1 LERRILL
8 KLLRGRRSRRSSVEV
23 SEEGGFRSLHL
34 GGDAVQSAMKLS
46 DPSALALD
54 YTRAM
59 MGGLLFVP
67 APRDILMIG
76 LGGGS
81 IARFVHERLPDTRM
95 TAVELNAQVVAAAR
109 GMFGLPADDE
119 RLAVVVADG
128 ADYVPAHPRCCDLLL
143 LDAFEDGVS
152 VAALATADFYA
163 ACREALRPGGALV
176 VNFIAEER
184 HFAKYLA
191 RIASTFGG
199 RVLCLPA
206 ENRVN
211 VIVMGLAGPR
221 SRYAIDALKREA
233 RALKRRLGLPFDTF
247 VRDLVAFNP
256 HTAAYLTLGE
266 VRDPRPHLY

>member
-1 LERRILL
+1 MKPAGRNRR
-8 KLLRGRRSRRSSVEV
+8 RAASVEV

-59 MGGLLFVP
+59 LGALLFVP
-67 APRDILMIG
+67 VPRDILMIG

-81 IARFVHERLPDTRM
+81 IARFVHERMPASRM
-95 TAVELNAQVVAAAR
+95 TAVELNPRVVAAAR
-109 GMFGLPADDE
+109 SMFGLPPDGE

-128 ADYVPAHPRCCDLLL
+128 AEYVPAHPGSCDLLL

-152 VAALATADFYA
+152 VPALATEDFYA
-163 ACREALRPGGALV
+163 ACRDALRPDGVFV

-184 HFAKYLA
+184 RFAKYLD
-191 RIASTFGG
+191 RIERTFDG

-211 VIVMGLAGPR
+211 VIVIGLKR
-221 SRYAIDALKREA
+221 RTSRYAIERIRRTA
-233 RALKRRLGLPFDTF
+233 RALERALGLPYGVF
-247 VRDLVAFNP
+247 VRDLLAFNP
-256 HTAAYLTLGE
+256 HTAAYLTPAE
-266 VRDPRPHLY
+266 VRDPRPHLR

>member
-128 ADYVPAHPRCCDLLL
+128 VDHVPAHPRCCDLLL

-163 ACREALRPGGALV
+163 ACRAALRPGGVFV

-191 RIASTFGG
+191 RIAAAFDGK
-199 RVLCLPA
+199 VLCLPA

-211 VIVMGLAGPR
+211 VIVMGLTAPR
-221 SRYAIDALKREA
+221 SRYAVDALKREA
-233 RALKRRLGLPFDTF
+233 RALKRRLGLPYEVF
-247 VRDLVAFNP
+247 VRDLIAFNP
-256 HTAAYLTLGE
+256 HTSAYLTLGE

>member
-1 LERRILL
+1 MKIGRRIL
-8 KLLRGRRSRRSSVEV
+8 RRASSVEV
-23 SEEGGFRSLHL
+23 SEEGGYRALHL

-59 MGGLLFVP
+59 MAGLLFLP
-67 APRDILMIG
+67 EPRDILMVG

-81 IARFVHERLPDTRM
+81 IARFVHERMPRTRM
-95 TAVELNAQVVAAAR
+95 TAIELNAQVVAAAR
-109 GMFGLPADDE
+109 SMFGLPPEGE

-128 ADYVPAHPRCCDLLL
+128 ADYVPAHPASCDLLL
-143 LDAFEDGVS
+143 LDAFEDGTS
-152 VAALATADFYA
+152 VAALATEAFYA
-163 ACREALRPGGALV
+163 ACRDALRPGGVFV

-184 HFAKYLA
+184 RFAKYLD
-191 RIASTFGG
+191 RIERAFDG

-211 VIVMGLAGPR
+211 VIVIGLKR
-221 SRYAIDALKREA
+221 RTSRYAIDALKRTA
-233 RALKRRLGLPFDTF
+233 RTLKRRLGLPYDAF
-247 VRDLVAFNP
+247 VRDLVEFNP
-256 HTAAYLTLGE
+256 HTAAYLTLAA